1 MRYVFPSNKTQEL
14 IERLGTGLSSPFP
27 TIFCSFQ
34 YKSLYLHIRI
44 KVAIITYYTAIIKR
58 I

>member
-1 MRYVFPSNKTQEL
+1 LLSNKKQEL
-14 IERLGTGLSSPFP
+14 TELFEIELDSPFS

-34 YKSLYLHIRI
+34 YKSVHLHIKI
-44 KVAIITYYTAIIKR
+44 KVDTTTNYTAIIKR